1 MYYFPTP
8 VETRNVA
15 REGAK
20 WSFAFR
26 GTSALLDNSIS
37 HLLSLAYL
45 RIGGENT
52 VRIDKVWTC
61 RSIFEKSLST
71 AAVGFLFR
79 VNGYLCVNGLCRITY
94 GLTQVAD

>member
-1 MYYFPTP
+1 MYYFPAP

-20 WSFAFR
+20 CSFAFR
-26 GTSALLDNSIS
+26 GTSALLGNPIS

-45 RIGGENT
+45 GIGGENT
-52 VRIDKVWTC
+52 ARIDKVWTY

-71 AAVGFLFR
+71 ATIGVLSR
-79 VNGYLCVNGLCRITY
+79 PNGYLCVNGLRRTTY
-94 GLTQVAD
+94 GLA